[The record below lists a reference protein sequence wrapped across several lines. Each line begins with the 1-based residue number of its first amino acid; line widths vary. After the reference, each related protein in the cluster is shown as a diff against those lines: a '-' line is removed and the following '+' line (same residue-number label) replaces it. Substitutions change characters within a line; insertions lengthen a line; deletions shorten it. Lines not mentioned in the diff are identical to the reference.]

1 MHRQEPAA
9 PRKQSQVKRQKNKR
23 KVTVTTQK
31 YPKLNADRDYFK
43 TPNCLFSLGLSAG
56 EIAVY
61 SYLLRCEDRNS
72 YTCYPSFRTIG
83 KAVGLSRNTVQKYV
97 YSLEDKGLIET
108 EKTFVFRK
116 DGSKWNGNLKFSILP
131 IQSALGLYN
140 EQQALNTHSSPQK
153 PL

>member
-1 MHRQEPAA
+1 M
-9 PRKQSQVKRQKNKR
+9 
-23 KVTVTTQK
+23 TVTTQK
-31 YPKLNADRDYFK
+31 YPKLNTDRDYFK

-61 SYLLRCEDRNS
+61 SYLLRCEDRKS

-83 KAVGLSRNTVQKYV
+83 KAVGLSRNTVRKYV
-97 YSLEDKGLIET
+97 SALEEKSLIET
-108 EKTFVFRK
+108 EKTSVFRK

-131 IQSALGLYN
+131 IQSALELYN
-140 EQQALNTHSSPQK
+140 EQQAQKAHSSHQK

>member
-1 MHRQEPAA
+1 MGGAEHTR
-9 PRKQSQVKRQKNKR
+9 RCRVI
-23 KVTVTTQK
+23 TQR
-31 YPKLNADRDYFK
+31 YQRLNADRDYFK

-97 YSLEDKGLIET
+97 SSLESKGLIET
-108 EKTFVFRK
+108 EKTSVFRK

-131 IQSALGLYN
+131 IQSALELYN
-140 EQQALNTHSSPQK
+140 EQQLLGAEK